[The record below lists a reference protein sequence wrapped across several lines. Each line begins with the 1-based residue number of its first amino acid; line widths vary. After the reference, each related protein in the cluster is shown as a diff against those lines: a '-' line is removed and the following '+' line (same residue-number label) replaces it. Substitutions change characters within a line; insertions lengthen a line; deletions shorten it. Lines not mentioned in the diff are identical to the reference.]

1 MHCWARH
8 AFLVLVAVLGVG
20 EMIAA
25 CGQKGRLYLPKP
37 EPAKA
42 EPKGA
47 KPTQPASPPAGATSG
62 QATGA
67 DRGIGPGAPASAK
80 GSD

>member
-1 MHCWARH
+1 MYCWARY
-8 AFLVLVAVLGVG
+8 AFLALVAVLGVG

-25 CGQKGRLYLPKP
+25 CGQKGSLYLPKP

-42 EPKGA
+42 QPEVA
-47 KPTQPASPPAGATSG
+47 KPAQTASRPAGAASG
-62 QATGA
+62 QPTRA
-67 DRGIGPGAPASAK
+67 DGVAAPASAT